1 VDSQEPRRQKAADL
15 RKTRVL
21 VAACEGSHRRT
32 LAAFLESRGHDV
44 VITSSPLEAIAIAQ
58 RDSLAMVVTGPTMPG
73 ICGYELTRTLRRLL
87 PELPVILMSAGAD
100 RLGEVLLDCASALGA
115 LAVEG
120 REAGRGASEL
130 QHGDAQHL
138 AKLTRRERQVL
149 DLIVSG
155 HANKAIAWRLSISPR
170 TVEHHRAS
178 VMRKTSSRSV
188 ADLVRCVLSDSEGPP
203 ATAMP
208 FDTKRG
214 GTSPHSAN

>member
-1 VDSQEPRRQKAADL
+1 VDSREPRRPKNADL
-15 RKTRVL
+15 SKTRVL

-32 LAAFLESRGHDV
+32 LAAFLESRGHDI
-44 VITSSPLEAIAIAQ
+44 VITSSPLEAVAIAQ
-58 RDSLAMVVTGPTMPG
+58 RDCLAMVVTGPTMPG

-100 RLGEVLLDCASALGA
+100 WLDDALLDNATAIGA
-115 LAVEG
+115 LAAESGGVCP
-120 REAGRGASEL
+120 GAKDP
-130 QHGDAQHL
+130 QPGDAGHL

-149 DLIVSG
+149 DLILSG

-188 ADLVRCVLSDSEGPP
+188 ADLVRRVLSDCEAAP

-208 FDTKRG
+208 DALRG
-214 GTSPHSAN
+214 GENPRAAN